1 MRSPSYLPSNFSTKP
16 CVVTDAGLF
25 YISEKRT
32 MATDRAIWQSF
43 AGYADRDA
51 TFEIYVDEVLVYSGN
66 AYVAPDED
74 EVTIRANDIVRDYV
88 SASVPTFA
96 GGTAVSKNIK
106 APTADLYINDELAES
121 ARLIPDWSY
130 DKAHNIYAMADPI
143 DGIADPRSIIPYSFI
158 AESGATKQPKVA
170 VKLADGSVFSP
181 TFASVSAGTV
191 SIEAEDATEVTFD
204 DSATYRIES
213 TCKRYALYYV
223 NAYGGVDLYI
233 PKGMSTKT
241 TSYKRSEYL
250 RSSLAKY
257 QSSNFKTDTVDSWSL
272 NTGLMTEEQSMKMH
286 HLIGSNDVR
295 LFDMETGEWVS
306 VKITDS
312 SLTYKTYANSGR
324 TFPVY
329 TINVESAE
337 TRERR

>member
-1 MRSPSYLPSNFSTKP
+1 
-16 CVVTDAGLF
+16 
-25 YISEKRT
+25 
-32 MATDRAIWQSF
+32 MATDKAIWQSF
-43 AGYADRDA
+43 AGYADRDS
-51 TFEIYVDEVLVYSGN
+51 TFQIYVDEVLVYSGN

-88 SASVPTFA
+88 SAVVTTFA
-96 GGTAVSKNIK
+96 GGTAVSKNIQ
-106 APTADLYINDELAES
+106 APTAKLYINDALAES

-130 DKAHNIYAMADPI
+130 DTAHNIYAMADPI

-158 AESGATKQPKVA
+158 AESGATKQPKVDI
-170 VKLADGSVFSP
+170 KFADGSVLSP

-191 SIEAEDATEVTFD
+191 SVDATEHDDAKEVTFD
-204 DSATYRIES
+204 SLTTYRIES

-233 PKGMSTKT
+233 PKGQCTKAT
-241 TSYKRSEYL
+241 NYDRSEYL
-250 RSSLAKY
+250 RSSSAKY
-257 QSSNFKTDTVDSWSL
+257 QSKTFKTDAVDSWSL

-295 LFDMETGEWVS
+295 LLDMETGEWVS

>member
-1 MRSPSYLPSNFSTKP
+1 
-16 CVVTDAGLF
+16 
-25 YISEKRT
+25 
-32 MATDRAIWQSF
+32 MATDKAIWQSF
-43 AGYADRDA
+43 AGYADRDS
-51 TFEIYVDEVLVYSGN
+51 TFQIYVDEVLVYSGN

-74 EVTIRANDIVRDYV
+74 ETTIRANDIVRDYV
-88 SASVPTFA
+88 SAVVPTFA
-96 GGTAVSKNIK
+96 GGTAVSKNIQ
-106 APTADLYINDELAES
+106 APTAKLYINDALAES

-130 DKAHNIYAMADPI
+130 DPAHNIYAMADPI

-170 VKLADGSVFSP
+170 VKQADGSVFSP

-295 LFDMETGEWVS
+295 LLDMETGEWVS